1 MKLIGITG
9 GIGAGKSEVTSVLRQ
24 LGFTVMDL
32 DEIARTLVE
41 PGSKGLAAIVDL
53 FGAGYMNIDGTL
65 DRKKLAVLV
74 FNDKAELTKLDNMMG
89 PLLWGEIERQR
100 DELDVDFA
108 FVDGA
113 LLIEKGM
120 HEKLDGIVLVTASFS
135 VKMQRAMGRDN
146 ATPDEIKA
154 RIDAQMSD
162 TEKRRYVDY
171 VIDNDGTLHEL
182 RERVVR
188 LVRTIQ
194 Q

>member
-9 GIGAGKSEVTSVLRQ
+9 GIGAGKSEVTSILREF
-24 LGFTVMDL
+24 GFTVMDL
-32 DEIARTLVE
+32 DEIARSLVE
-41 PGSKGLAAIVDL
+41 PGSTGLAAIVDL

-74 FNDKAELTKLDNMMG
+74 FNDKTELAKLDNMMG

-100 DELDVDFA
+100 NDLEGDFV

-113 LLIEKGM
+113 LLIEKAM
-120 HEKLDGIVLVTASFS
+120 HEKLDGIVLVAAPFS
-135 VKMQRAMGRDN
+135 VRVQRAMSRDN
-146 ATPDEIKA
+146 TTLDEIKA

-162 TEKRRYVDY
+162 SEKRRYVDY

-182 RERVVR
+182 RERVLS
-188 LVRTIQ
+188 LVRILRQ
-194 Q
+194 

>member
-188 LVRTIQ
+188 LVRILRQ
-194 Q
+194 